1 MARANFVAGCG
12 IVLFGAVAI
21 WGALRLPIGRIGS
34 PEPGFV
40 PLVEGI
46 LLGLTGLVLMFQAFK
61 KSIAERIDWPAG
73 DARRMIFHL
82 SGVLLAYL
90 VLMPLVGFTLSTFL
104 FLTVAI
110 KAWKRYSTP
119 IAIVS
124 AVSITLFIYLTF
136 SAALNMPLPRGPYGL
151 P

>member
-1 MARANFVAGCG
+1 MARANFVAGCV
-12 IVLFGAVAI
+12 IVFFSAVAI

-40 PLVEGI
+40 PLVEGL
-46 LLGLTGLVLMFQAFK
+46 LLGLAGLVLIFQAFK
-61 KSIAERIDWPAG
+61 KSMAGRIDWPTG

-82 SGVLLAYL
+82 SGVLFAYL
-90 VLMPLVGFTLSTFL
+90 LLMPLVGFTLSTFL

-119 IAIVS
+119 TAVLS
-124 AVSITLFIYLTF
+124 AASITFFIYLTF
-136 SAALNMPLPRGPYGL
+136 SVALNMPLPRGPYGL